1 MKNKLYIALF
11 LFLTAIAGLTVMGC
25 VKQTPVPQY
34 SDNVTFSVVYTHD
47 DVTNVTSSAV
57 KDDFAASMNSVI
69 TERNLK
75 VSAIDFNAIASEL
88 TTIRDTE
95 RRLQLLRQYARGSQ
109 IILLTEISTEFYSAL
124 SGRYRWDVNVHL
136 SIYDMVTRNTLED
149 KFTVPAVLMYSHEN
163 GDDAIMSVETEV
175 QRRMG
180 TLIDTFMKGR
190 TVRESAPQAAPAP
203 APAPAQ
209 APVVAPEPE
218 PEPAADESDSEEN
231 IGETNQ
237 RFRDDGMG
245 FDSSL

>member
-47 DVTNVTSSAV
+47 DVTKLTSSAV
-57 KDDFAASMNSVI
+57 KDDFAASMNTVI
-69 TERNLK
+69 TDRNLK
-75 VSAIDFNAIASEL
+75 LSAIDFNAIASEM

-109 IILLTEISTEFYSAL
+109 IILLAEISTEFYSAL

-136 SIYDMVTRNTLED
+136 SLYDMITRNTLED

-190 TVRESAPQAAPAP
+190 RESTPTSAPAP

-209 APVVAPEPE
+209 APVVAPTPAPE
-218 PEPAADESDSEEN
+218 PEPAPAADESEN
-231 IGETNQ
+231 DENENAKA
-237 RFRDDGMG
+237 RRWDGIG
-245 FDSSL
+245 FDE